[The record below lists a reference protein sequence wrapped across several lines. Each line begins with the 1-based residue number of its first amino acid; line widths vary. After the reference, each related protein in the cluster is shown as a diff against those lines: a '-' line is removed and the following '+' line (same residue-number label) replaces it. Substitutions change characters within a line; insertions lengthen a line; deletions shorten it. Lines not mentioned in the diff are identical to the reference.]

1 MSDRSADWS
10 QYSSQVVLWL
20 IIRYLTPDLCRS
32 QSVLAQTIAPPPQFV
47 ASPHLV
53 INIPI
58 RQLTRRIGSTKNKQ
72 PCQVLGPLIL
82 PGISSQP
89 PRELQNRYGMLP
101 PCCMSQSKNW
111 PPYLPEYLSISF
123 ITKSLEYTKH
133 MQYPI
138 THNYDLMRMDLPE
151 NRYVP
156 LK

>member
-89 PRELQNRYGMLP
+89 PRELQNRCGMLP
-101 PCCMSQSKNW
+101 PCCMSQSKNRAASS
-111 PPYLPEYLSISF
+111 PEYAPISF
-123 ITKSLEYTKH
+123 ITKSFIPH
-133 MQYPI
+133 F
-138 THNYDLMRMDLPE
+138 
-151 NRYVP
+151 VP
-156 LK
+156 TAFSSMFFYCSRECFSVF